1 MNRSSGLLTVVAV
14 VLALGC
20 SGSKDE
26 PADAGGALPDGAAA
40 CGGASA
46 SVFAGA
52 CTYTASGLTTCAE
65 DYYSHAL
72 TSTEVEV
79 QKKACSGSGFTYS
92 TTEPCPTASVA
103 CKCVDTTGLFKR
115 IKYGYGTYADA
126 CGTCTGACY
135 SKQ

>member
-1 MNRSSGLLTVVAV
+1 MNRSRLGAVVAV

-20 SGSKDE
+20 GASKDD
-26 PADAGGALPDGAAA
+26 PSDAGGTPLDAAAA

-46 SVFAGA
+46 SVLAGA

-72 TSTEVEV
+72 SSSEVEV
-79 QKKACSGSGFTYS
+79 QKKACSGSGFSYS
-92 TTEPCPTASVA
+92 TTEPCPTTSVA